1 MVDCTIVPDGV
12 KTGCLQRKTLL
23 GAEFPVV
30 SDVMGLLPREQWKDR
45 LGISLRP
52 HVPIIHYQNGEGS
65 CAGNS
70 SVLAGVEIPRSLTG
84 LPFVHIAP
92 SSLYKQSG
100 GGRDAGSGLDENLRC
115 LKNVG
120 CVPVEMWGGELGWNK
135 SYPAGFEKEAAK
147 YQVDE
152 WFDLGTFE
160 EFMSALFY
168 GFPISFGVFWGRG
181 GHAIC
186 AVEPIHENGEWGCVF
201 ANSWGLNWGDGGFG
215 KMFEPQITRG
225 IEYFGGWAARVAT
238 YSKGVVMQGLTD
250 YSQDGPADGV
260 EWGELSRRPLGTR
273 IVREC

>member
-1 MVDCTIVPDGV
+1 MADLSTIPDGV
-12 KTGCLQRKTLL
+12 KTGCLQRTTTL
-23 GAEFPVV
+23 GAEFPVM
-30 SDVMGLLPREQWKDR
+30 SDVMDILPRSEWRAR

-52 HVPIIHYQNGEGS
+52 HVPIIHNQNGEGS

-70 SVLAGVEIPRSLTG
+70 SALAGIEILRSLAG
-84 LPFVHIAP
+84 LSFVHIAP

-100 GGRDAGSGLDENLRC
+100 NGRDAGSGLDENLQC

-135 SYPAGFEKEAAK
+135 PYPPGFKEEAAK

-160 EFMSALFY
+160 AFMSALFY
-168 GFPISFGVFWGRG
+168 GLPVSYGVFWGSG

-186 AVEPIHENGEWGCVF
+186 AVEPIYEQGEWGCVF
-201 ANSWGLNWGDGGFG
+201 ANSWGRNWGDNGFG
-215 KMFEPQITRG
+215 KMWEPQITRG

-238 YSKGVVMQGLTD
+238 HSTG
-250 YSQDGPADGV
+250 A
-260 EWGELSRRPLGTR
+260 
-273 IVREC
+273 